1 METAGTSAA
10 PRGMRTFLIIWLGEL
25 ISIVG
30 SGMTGFALGV
40 WIFQRTGEATP
51 FALTVLFANL
61 PRVLLLPA
69 AGTLADRWNR
79 RWLMILSDL
88 GAALTTLAVV
98 ILLSLGSLEIWH
110 IYIIVSLGSVFGA
123 FQEPAYRSSITMLVP
138 KEHLGRA
145 SGMMSAGDAIS
156 MLIAPLLG
164 GMLFGIIGMRGI
176 VIIDFVTCF
185 FAVGALLLVR
195 IPQPA
200 TSAEEKGKPR
210 SMRSD
215 MAFAWGYLVQRP
227 GLFWMVWYFA
237 LVNFLFNLVMVL
249 NGPLVLSFADA
260 QTYGLIQVV
269 SGVGMLAGSILM
281 GAWGGPKRRVVGI
294 FAFIALSAVGLVV
307 MGIQPSPWLIG
318 AGLFLMLFGVPIGSG
333 CSAAI
338 SQTKIEPSVQGRVF
352 AMRGMISQSMMP
364 VAFLI
369 AGPLADKVFGPL
381 MMESGAL
388 APTLGPILGVG
399 TGRGIGLMFVAAGLI
414 LLAVTAL
421 AWGNH
426 HIRNVET
433 ELPDVKVVAEGE
445 EEEKVPTGEAVPSA
459 A

>member
-388 APTLGPILGVG
+388 APVLGPILGVG

-445 EEEKVPTGEAVPSA
+445 EEEVPAGEVVPSPA
-459 A
+459 

>member
-388 APTLGPILGVG
+388 APVLGPILGVG
-399 TGRGIGLMFVAAGLI
+399 TGRGIGLMFVAAGLV

-433 ELPDVKVVAEGE
+433 ELPDVKVIAEGE
-445 EEEKVPTGEAVPSA
+445 EEEVPAGEVVPSPA
-459 A
+459 